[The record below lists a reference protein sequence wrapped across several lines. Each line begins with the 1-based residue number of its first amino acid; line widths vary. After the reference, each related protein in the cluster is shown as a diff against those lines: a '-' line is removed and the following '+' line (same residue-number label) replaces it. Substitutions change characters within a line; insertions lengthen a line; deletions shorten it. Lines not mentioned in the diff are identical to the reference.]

1 MHRDNTLNLPK
12 TGQKKENPFKGN
24 IGHSLSP
31 PPPAWAGLRPRPI
44 LLTPAWCGGCDAPL
58 RGLSPEP

>member
-31 PPPAWAGLRPRPI
+31 PRPGPAFGLDPSCSRQPGAVAVMPR
-44 LLTPAWCGGCDAPL
+44 
-58 RGLSPEP
+58 